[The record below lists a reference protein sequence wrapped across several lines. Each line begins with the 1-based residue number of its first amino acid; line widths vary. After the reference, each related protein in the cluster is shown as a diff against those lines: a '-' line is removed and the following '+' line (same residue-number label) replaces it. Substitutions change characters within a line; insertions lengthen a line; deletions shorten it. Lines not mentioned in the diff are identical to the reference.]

1 MPVDRGTLRRLM
13 IGAVGAIVAAAVFVA
28 LMVLGQPDPEGPVM
42 TAREVMAVTGFSE
55 NFVYAAL
62 LDGRIP
68 GRIACGRRVL
78 VSRQVFEQ
86 WLSGEAADEGGR
98 DGA

>member
-1 MPVDRGTLRRLM
+1 MPVDRGALRRL
-13 IGAVGAIVAAAVFVA
+13 IVGAVGAIVAV
-28 LMVLGQPDPEGPVM
+28 VLTIATLIMGQPDPEGPVM

-55 NFVYAAL
+55 NFVYTAL

-68 GRIACGRRVL
+68 GRIQCGRRVL
-78 VSRQVFEQ
+78 VSRRVFER
-86 WLSGEAADEGGR
+86 WLAGESQGSGER